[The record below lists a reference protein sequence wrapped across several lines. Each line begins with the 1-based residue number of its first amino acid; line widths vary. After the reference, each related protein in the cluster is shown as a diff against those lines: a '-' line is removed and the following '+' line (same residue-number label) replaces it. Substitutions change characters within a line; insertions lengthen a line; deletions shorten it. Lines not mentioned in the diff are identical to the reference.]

1 MEHAVDI
8 SLATTSRVTTV
19 RVIYLARLREVLE
32 CASETLAVASDT
44 APSVADVV
52 RAVRARGGAWAHE
65 LAAGRAVRFAV
76 NQRLARSDTPI
87 GDGDEVA
94 VFPPVTGG

>member
-1 MEHAVDI
+1 MEHAVDTG
-8 SLATTSRVTTV
+8 LATTSRVTTV
-19 RVIYLARLREVLE
+19 RLVYLARLREVLG
-32 CASETLAVASDT
+32 CASETLVVTSDA

-52 RAVRARGGAWAHE
+52 RALRTRGGAWAHE
-65 LAAGRAVRFAV
+65 LGAGRAVRFAV